1 MATSHLLSV
10 GYDKSL
16 MHSRALLLRQAGFI
30 VDLAFNLKGAL
41 GLVKADSIDLLIL
54 CHTISKKEQ
63 RQMIAA
69 VRELRKLLPIICI
82 NALDHDV
89 SPQGCINTHNDPAE
103 LLDAV
108 RRAISSF
115 RPPSHT

>member
-1 MATSHLLSV
+1 MAVPHLLSV

-16 MHSRALLLRQAGFI
+16 MHSRALVLRQAGFI

-41 GLVKADSIDLLIL
+41 ALVKADSIDLLIL
-54 CHTISKKEQ
+54 CHTVSKKEQ

-69 VRELRKLLPIICI
+69 VRAQRKLLPIVCV
-82 NALDHDV
+82 NALDRDV
-89 SPQGCINTHNDPAE
+89 SPQGCINTRNDPVE

-115 RPPSHT
+115 RPPSHQ